1 MLDYSYLKPLFSGKI
16 GKTLMT
22 ALYYAVDFD
31 SDRRRSAFK
40 YLNKTSQTFQHEID
54 ELRRKGVLDVEY
66 SYSYYGYTYD
76 VSPEQFFPLAVAAL
90 QLDRS
95 GIEKMASALA
105 KGKKRSSYAEF
116 LWVIAY
122 KLFEGE
128 KDIASKVAG
137 KFRDGEC
144 ALYLQNMSADCGL
157 EGFFMRL
164 DNDEIKNYISEQS
177 NCIVYYNQPKFDTF
191 DTLRSLFDRYCDAH
205 KELTAGDKSQVYSH
219 LEAMRFLM
227 TAETKAL
234 PLGLKEDYPLIAV
247 RAIKSLYAGQ
257 NEKAVQEFEES
268 LKKRNK
274 LFKDKNVY
282 SNPVF
287 AFYLILAYKKCADEK
302 SKTKIAQYLNKK
314 VIRESNLQ
322 YPSRLVATYLCGEE
336 SEEKIESGVKW
347 LCDER
352 LLPVLNVLGAII
364 GCYYSVKC
372 SCPPSNSVLLALELA
387 SVSGVEGEDVSRLE
401 ALCGGKALLPSFR
414 RIEPWEVMLNDM
426 ESLLKRSEPGNGSDG
441 EEQDNRRERIGY
453 FMGNRKYNGEYTVEP
468 RIQTRLKSGLW
479 GAGRRAPQWDYY
491 YGKIPCMDDTDKQ
504 IAAANLSDGFYSDL
518 KSSRVLPYLIGS
530 DRVYGGTSAPYY
542 NIEVVSALPYVSVK
556 KEGGVYKISSNF
568 PLGELRSGKNA
579 SCTLL
584 SKHKAEVISLTEIQK
599 QLLSTISRLPSI
611 PLNATDRLQPLLES
625 ISKHIEVHS
634 DLLEGGSSLENL
646 KGNSVVRLKLNPCN
660 NGDYELHVCVRPL
673 DGGDQEFFP
682 AHGAK
687 VIYDQ
692 RDGKRYQ
699 VSRILSAERRNL
711 ETLSDFFSDELDL
724 DVSELMT
731 LSPLQMLSLTQW
743 AQNQENVV
751 AMEWPHGKKIKVR
764 NMASSRLGIHCSSGE
779 QWFEAEGE
787 INFSD
792 GGEILPLE
800 TLLALVGE
808 GKLNGNYVQ
817 LDEQTYVCL
826 TDVLKKQI
834 SKLEAVCQKGKGGVR
849 ISRFNVGVL
858 ADVLRSGSMDVEAD
872 SSLESL
878 ERKINESQSLEVSV
892 PKEMNAVLRDYQL
905 QGFRWMVRL
914 DHWGAG
920 ACLADDMGLGKTLQ
934 AIAFLLYKKTAGA
947 SLVVCP
953 ASVVMNWRS
962 ELARFAPSLN
972 VYVLNSEANR
982 KEVIDNAAEGDVVL
996 SSYGLLAYEDQAL
1009 LSKDWNVVCLDEA
1022 HTIKNRQTRTSASAM
1037 QLRAGSRIILTGTP
1051 VQNYLGELWNLMQ
1064 FLNPGLLG
1072 TFESFRTRY
1081 MGEGDNIENLKRIVQ
1096 PFVLRR
1102 TKAEVLSEL
1111 PDKTEIVRM
1120 VQLTDA
1126 EMLLYESMRQKVNDQ
1141 LQTETKMNV
1150 SVLSQITRLRQ
1161 AACSMALIDKNWSG
1175 ATSKLSELSSLLEE
1189 ILSGGNRVL
1198 IFSQFTS
1205 FLDLVNASLASSGT
1219 DYYYL
1224 NGSTPIPEREKMVR
1238 EFQKGKKSVFVVSLK
1253 AGGLGLNLTGANYV
1267 IHLDPWWNP
1276 AIEQQATDRAYRI
1289 GQRQNVT
1296 VYHLIAAH
1304 TIEEKI
1310 LRLHDRKK
1318 QLSESFLEGT
1328 DIAKTISLQDLRDL
1342 CAE

>member
-1 MLDYSYLKPLFSGKI
+1 MLDYSYLKPLFSGKL

-54 ELRRKGVLDVEY
+54 ELRRKDYLDVEY
-66 SYSYYGYTYD
+66 SYSYFDYTYD
-76 VSPEQFFPLAVAAL
+76 ISPEYFFPLAVAAL

-95 GIEKMASALA
+95 GMEKMASALA

-128 KDIASKVAG
+128 KDITSKVAG

-144 ALYLQNMSADCGL
+144 ALYLQNMSPDCGL
-157 EGFFMRL
+157 EGYFLTFTS
-164 DNDEIKNYISEQS
+164 DEIMYYVSEQS
-177 NCIVYYNQPKFDTF
+177 SKMVLYNRSDYDTF
-191 DTLRSLFDRYCDAH
+191 DSLRSLLDRYCAIH
-205 KELTAGDKSQVYSH
+205 KEMPSGDKSLTYSQ

-227 TAETKAL
+227 TARVQAL
-234 PLGLKEDYPLIAV
+234 PDGVKEEYPLIAV
-247 RAIKSLYAGQ
+247 QAIKSLYAGQ
-257 NEKAVQEFEES
+257 YEKAVQEFEES
-268 LKKRNK
+268 LKLRNK
-274 LFKDKNVY
+274 RFKDKNVY
-282 SNPVF
+282 SNPVL
-287 AFYLILAYKKCADEK
+287 AFYLILAYKKCADDK
-302 SKTKIAQYLNKK
+302 SRTKITQYLNKK
-314 VIRESNLQ
+314 VVKDSGFL
-322 YPSRLVATYLCGEE
+322 YPSRLIATYLCGEE
-336 SEEKIESGVKW
+336 SEKMIESGVKW
-347 LCDER
+347 LSDDR
-352 LLPVLNVLGAII
+352 LLSVLNVLGAII
-364 GCYYSVKC
+364 GRYYSIEC
-372 SCPPSNSVLLALELA
+372 HCPTSNSALLALELA
-387 SVSGVEGEDVSRLE
+387 SVSGVEGEEISKLE
-401 ALCGGKALLPSFR
+401 ELCGGKALLSSFR
-414 RIEPWEVMLNDM
+414 RIEPWEVMLGDV
-426 ESLLKRSEPGNGSDG
+426 ESLLSKNQSDNSS
-441 EEQDNRRERIGY
+441 EEQDNRKERIGY
-453 FMGNRKYNGEYTVEP
+453 FMGNRKYNGEYLVEP
-468 RIQTRLKSGLW
+468 KVQSRLKSGVW
-479 GAGRRAPQWDYY
+479 GAGRRASQWDYY

-504 IAAANLSDGFYSDL
+504 IAAANLSDGFYGDL

-568 PLGELRSGKNA
+568 PLNELRSGKNA

-599 QLLSTISRLPSI
+599 QLLLTISRLPSI
-611 PLNATDRLQPLLES
+611 PLSATERLQPLLEP

-743 AQNQENVV
+743 AQTQENVV

-1037 QLRAGSRIILTGTP
+1037 QLKAGSRIILTGTP

-1342 CAE
+1342 CAD